1 MPRATIRLISFS
13 SISYGVYYQVSRAT
27 CSVFEGLEYLDKLTI
42 RKYIVSMIKF
52 EWDEAK
58 NESNQ
63 RKHGVSFEEAKSVF
77 YDSDAIQFFD
87 TEHSSTDEE
96 RFLMLG
102 ISSTLR
108 ILLVCHC
115 VRENNEKIWI
125 ISARQAT
132 KNETKYYPKRKP

>member
-1 MPRATIRLISFS
+1 MIR
-13 SISYGVYYQVSRAT
+13 
-27 CSVFEGLEYLDKLTI
+27 
-42 RKYIVSMIKF
+42 F

-63 RKHGVSFEEAKSVF
+63 RKHGVSFEESKSVF

-102 ISSTLR
+102 LSSNPR

-115 VRENNEKIWI
+115 VRENNEIIRI

-132 KNETKYYPKRKP
+132 KNEIKHYPKRNS

>member
-1 MPRATIRLISFS
+1 VID
-13 SISYGVYYQVSRAT
+13 
-27 CSVFEGLEYLDKLTI
+27 LERWYLL
-42 RKYIVSMIKF
+42 
-52 EWDEAK
+52 
-58 NESNQ
+58 
-63 RKHGVSFEEAKSVF
+63 AKSVF

-115 VRENNEKIWI
+115 VRENNEIIRI

-132 KNETKYYPKRKP
+132 KNEIKHSPKRNS

>member
-1 MPRATIRLISFS
+1 
-13 SISYGVYYQVSRAT
+13 
-27 CSVFEGLEYLDKLTI
+27 
-42 RKYIVSMIKF
+42 MIKF
-52 EWDEAK
+52 EWDDTK

-63 RKHGVSFEEAKSVF
+63 RKHGVSFDEAKSVF

-87 TEHSSTDEE
+87 TEHSATDEE

-102 ISSTLR
+102 ISSKLR

-115 VRENNEKIWI
+115 VRENNEIIRI

-132 KNETKYYPKRKP
+132 KNEIKHYTKGNT